1 MSYNAGVQQAGVYIH
16 IPFCE
21 RKCTYCNFNTTD
33 YFDGLA
39 ARYVDAVKDEIAW
52 WGRNAA
58 GDENARC
65 GTANHRNQIDTIY
78 FGGGTP
84 SLIEADQIAS
94 LLEASRNAFC
104 VSPDAEVTIEI
115 NPATLARPKLEAWLT
130 AGVNRAS
137 VGVQSFIDREL
148 VSLSRTHNSDA
159 ARRTID
165 QLREAG
171 FDNISLDLIAGL
183 PEQTLKDW
191 ESNLREALELRPEH
205 LSLYLLEVKEGTR
218 LFSQIKRGQRAAPDD
233 DLAAEMYRLMCES
246 ARAAGYE
253 QYEISNFALLRQAAG
268 EDAPAGSAGVPPA
281 STGQTTLGKTCGR
294 DAGAPRSVPPAST
307 GQTTLG
313 ETWGRDAG
321 APRSL
326 RSKHNLKYWTG
337 AAFYGMG
344 CGAHSY
350 DGRAR
355 WMNILK
361 TEDYIEQVGLRGH
374 ATAERR
380 ELSAEERAS
389 DALFMGL
396 RLSEGIDLEEF
407 RAEYEV
413 DVLER
418 YAGEFPELFDARLI
432 ELNDGRLMLTEA
444 GRLMSNEVFVH
455 FV

>member
-33 YFDGLA
+33 FFDGLA
-39 ARYVDAVKDEIAW
+39 ARYVDAVKDEIVW
-52 WGRNAA
+52 WGRNLA
-58 GDENARC
+58 EQEEARA
-65 GTANHRNQIDTIY
+65 GTADNRIPSDTIY

-84 SLIEADQIAS
+84 SLIEAEQIAS
-94 LLEASRNAFC
+94 LLEATRAAFC
-104 VSPDAEVTIEI
+104 ISPVAEVTIEI
-115 NPATLARPKLEAWLT
+115 NPATIARPKLEAWLS
-130 AGVNRAS
+130 AGINRAS

-148 VSLSRTHNSDA
+148 VSLSRTHSAEA

-165 QLREAG
+165 LLREAG
-171 FDNISLDLIAGL
+171 FDNIGLDLIAGL

-191 ESNLREALELRPEH
+191 ESNVREALDLRPEH
-205 LSLYLLEVKEGTR
+205 MSLYLLEVKEGTQ
-218 LFSQIKRGQRAAPDD
+218 LFSQIKRGQRPAPDD
-233 DLAAEMYRLMCES
+233 DLAAGMYRLTCDA
-246 ARAAGYE
+246 ARASGYE
-253 QYEISNFALLRQAAG
+253 QYEISNFALLPDESDHRLGSQP
-268 EDAPAGSAGVPPA
+268 EPSAGAARAGRVPGP
-281 STGQTTLGKTCGR
+281 
-294 DAGAPRSVPPAST
+294 
-307 GQTTLG
+307 
-313 ETWGRDAG
+313 
-321 APRSL
+321 L

-355 WMNILK
+355 WMNTLK
-361 TEDYIEQVGLRGH
+361 TEDYIEQVASSGH
-374 ATAERR
+374 AIAARR
-380 ELSAEERAS
+380 ELGSEERAS

-396 RLSEGIDLEEF
+396 RLSEGVDLEEF

-418 YAGEFPELFDARLI
+418 YSGEFPELFDARLI

>member
-1 MSYNAGVQQAGVYIH
+1 MGYNAGVRQAGVYIH

-33 YFDGLA
+33 FFDSLA

-52 WGRNAA
+52 WGRNVADKEKA
-58 GDENARC
+58 
-65 GTANHRNQIDTIY
+65 TADNRTPIDTIY

-84 SLIEADQIAS
+84 SLIEPEQIAS
-94 LLEASRNAFC
+94 LLEASRSAFC
-104 VSPDAEVTIEI
+104 VSADAEVTIEL
-115 NPATLARPKLEAWLT
+115 NPATLARPKLESWLS
-130 AGVNRAS
+130 AGINRAS

-148 VSLSRTHNSDA
+148 VSLSRTHNAVA
-159 ARRTID
+159 ARRTVEL
-165 QLREAG
+165 LREAG

-183 PEQTLKDW
+183 PGQTLKDW

-205 LSLYLLEVKEGTR
+205 MSLYLLEVKEGTQ
-218 LFSQIKRGQRAAPDD
+218 LFSQIKRGQRPAPDD
-233 DLAAEMYRLMCES
+233 DLAAEMYRLMCEA
-246 ARAAGYE
+246 ARASGYD
-253 QYEISNFALLRQAAG
+253 QYEISNFALLPGAIDHGRG
-268 EDAPAGSAGVPPA
+268 SEGPAGSAGVPPA
-281 STGQTTLGKTCGR
+281 STDHAMLFKTCKR
-294 DAGAPRSVPPAST
+294 DARAA
-307 GQTTLG
+307 
-313 ETWGRDAG
+313 
-321 APRSL
+321 RSL

-355 WMNILK
+355 WMNTLK
-361 TEDYIEQVGLRGH
+361 TEDYIEQVARGGH
-374 ATAERR
+374 AIAEHR
-380 ELSAEERAS
+380 ELGSEERAS

-396 RLSEGIDLEEF
+396 RLSEGIDLDEF
-407 RAEYEV
+407 CAEYEV

-418 YAGEFPELFDARLI
+418 YAREFPELFDARLI

-444 GRLMSNEVFVH
+444 GRLMSNEVFVR